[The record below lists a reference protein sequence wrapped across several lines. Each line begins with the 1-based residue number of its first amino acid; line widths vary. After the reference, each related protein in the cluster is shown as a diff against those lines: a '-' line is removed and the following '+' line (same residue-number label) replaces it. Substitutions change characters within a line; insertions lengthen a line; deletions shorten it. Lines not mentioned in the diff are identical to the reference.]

1 MTNGEDCSPLS
12 VSFTNATFGASA
24 NAIYFWDFGNGN
36 TSALKDPGAIYI
48 DEKIY
53 PVTLTVKDGS
63 QTSSKTITITVYKK
77 PVVDFSVPAPKVCIP
92 APVIFNSNSAGQEMD
107 LLIVMPGILAMV

>member
-1 MTNGEDCSPLS
+1 MNQLTALKGDKAWILILLVIWSSSLHAQLTANFTVDKSGDCSPLS
-12 VSFTNATFGASA
+12 VSFTNATFGAST

-53 PVTLTVKDGS
+53 TVTLTVKDGS
-63 QTSSKTITITVYKK
+63 QTSSKTTTITVYKK
-77 PVVDFSVPAPKVCIP
+77 PVIYTKIC
-92 APVIFNSNSAGQEMD
+92 
-107 LLIVMPGILAMV
+107 